1 MIDQTLAEVDAL
13 LSHLAATSPAVVRGA
28 SHANDVL
35 THYDRVDELLV
46 AKGFPPT
53 SPWWRDK
60 IDRWYSGKCRQ
71 FVPRCGRRAGK
82 SSTLSRLAV
91 VEALYGH
98 HDVPPGDT
106 GIVAIISTDRKEASK
121 RLDTVRAILD
131 ALGVAYKPWGEG
143 VQGVRIIGKR
153 IGFCVYTASVAGVSG
168 FTSIFVLCDE
178 VAKWKDA
185 DTGVNPANE
194 VLKSVRPTM
203 ATMPNARIVL
213 SSSPYSVLDAHY
225 DAFEQG
231 DNDFQFV
238 AQAPSW
244 VCNPTLTEQSTRELE
259 PDEKAWEREYKA
271 IPAAEVES
279 SMLEEVS
286 VLACTRKR
294 HPGAL
299 PRMAGWTYAAAMD
312 PAQKR
317 HAWTLIIV
325 GQGPKGIRHVVLA
338 KQWRP
343 KPKQPLRSED
353 VLREI
358 RKDLD
363 AYGLKSVHTDQAGTE
378 NLRAIMRLLKPE
390 ERFSLVEEPWTPQS
404 QAVAYDFLKKL
415 AESKRLGLPDDKW
428 VRADLLGI
436 VKKITRSSTVYQ
448 LIERDGRHSDFA
460 PAIAMGVADA
470 RFPHKPPAPPKNEE
484 QREREAKAKFLKDR
498 EKERERAKKHGV
510 LPATH
515 RIKPRRA
522 A

>member
-13 LSHLAATSPAVVRGA
+13 LSHLAATSPAVVRGET
-28 SHANDVL
+28 HANDVL
-35 THYDRVDELLV
+35 THYARVDELLV

-53 SPWWRDK
+53 SPWWREQ
-60 IDRWYSGKCRQ
+60 IHRWYETGCRQ

-143 VQGVRIIGKR
+143 VQGIRLIGQR

-231 DNDFQFV
+231 NNDFQIV

-244 VCNPTLTEQSTRELE
+244 VCNPTLTEASTRELE

-271 IPAAEVES
+271 IPSAEVES
-279 SMLEEVS
+279 SLLEEVT

-294 HPGAL
+294 HTGDL
-299 PRMAGWTYAAAMD
+299 PRAAGWTYAAAMD

-317 HAWTLIIV
+317 HAWTLVIV
-325 GQGPKGIRHVVLA
+325 GQGPKGIRHVVCA
-338 KQWRP
+338 RQWVP
-343 KPKQPLRSED
+343 KPKKPLKSED
-353 VLREI
+353 VLSEI
-358 RKDLD
+358 HDIL
-363 AYGLKSVHTDQAGTE
+363 AEYGLKSVHTDQAGTE
-378 NLRAIMRLLKPE
+378 NLRSIIRLLPPE
-390 ERFSLVEEPWTPQS
+390 KRTFLVEEPWTPAS
-404 QAVAYDFLKKL
+404 QATAYDFLKKL
-415 AESKRLGLPDDKW
+415 AESRRLGLPDDKW
-428 VRADLLGI
+428 IRADLLGV
-436 VKKITRSSTVYQ
+436 VKKITRSGMSYL
-448 LIERDGRHSDFA
+448 LIERDGRHSDYA
-460 PAIAMGVADA
+460 PSIALAIADA
-470 RFPHKPPAPPKNEE
+470 RFPHKAPAPPKTEE
-484 QREREAKAKFLKDR
+484 QREREGKSKMLRDR
-498 EKERERAKKHGV
+498 EKEYERAKKFGA
-510 LPATH
+510 LPVTH
-515 RIKPRRA
+515 RHRPKRA